1 MAKNSSEKTAAAE
14 KPVLNGVKKEAP
26 AEQAAAKDRT
36 LDPEVLAQITAFKTK
51 LQASIGE
58 VVLAMLN
65 LPRYR
70 NQTLADLMHL
80 VVEPMTRDRIAIA
93 RAGGEG
99 KIEETAGIAIWASVS
114 DEVDAKIREQIQA
127 RVFPVRLKSEDWASG
142 ETTWLLDVIAPS
154 QKVATA
160 VLANFKQVVKDKPVR
175 IHPLVSQL
183 VDPAVLEKMKVKP
196 VSEAEPSPDHK
207 AG

>member
-1 MAKNSSEKTAAAE
+1 
-14 KPVLNGVKKEAP
+14 
-26 AEQAAAKDRT
+26 
-36 LDPEVLAQITAFKTK
+36 VLAQITAFKTRI
-51 LQASIGE
+51 QAGIGE

-70 NQTLADLMHL
+70 NQTLADVMHL

-99 KIEETAGIAIWASVS
+99 KIEETAIAIWASVS

-127 RVFPVRLKSEDWASG
+127 RVFPVRLKAEDWNSG
-142 ETTWLLDVIAPS
+142 ETYWLLDVIAPS

-175 IHPLVSQL
+175 IHPIVSQL
-183 VDPAVLEKMKVKP
+183 VDPAVLEKMKVRP
-196 VSEAEPSPDHK
+196 VGEAE
-207 AG
+207 GT

>member
-1 MAKNSSEKTAAAE
+1 VAKNTSEKTTSAD
-14 KPVLNGVKKEAP
+14 KPVLNGISGGAP
-26 AEQAAAKDRT
+26 AEPAAAKA
-36 LDPEVLAQITAFKTK
+36 LDPALLAQITAFKTK

-93 RAGGEG
+93 KAGGEG

-154 QKVATA
+154 QKIATA

-175 IHPLVSQL
+175 IHPIVSQL

-196 VSEAEPSPDHK
+196 VSEADPSPDHK
-207 AG
+207 TG

>member
-1 MAKNSSEKTAAAE
+1 VAKNTNGKSAAAE
-14 KPVLNGVKKEAP
+14 RPALNGIDGGAP
-26 AEQAAAKDRT
+26 AEPAAAKDRT
-36 LDPEVLAQITAFKTK
+36 LDPVLVAQITAFKTR

-70 NQTLADLMHL
+70 NQTLADVMHL
-80 VVEPMTRDRIAIA
+80 IVDPMTRDRIAIA
-93 RAGGEG
+93 KAGGEN
-99 KIEETAGIAIWASVS
+99 KVEETAGIAIWASVS
-114 DEVDAKIREQIQA
+114 DEVDARIREQIQA
-127 RVFPVRLKSEDWASG
+127 RVFPIRLKSEDWTSG

-160 VLANFKQVVKDKPVR
+160 VLANFKQVVKDKPIR
-175 IHPLVSQL
+175 IHPIVSQL

-196 VSEAEPSPDHK
+196 VSEAEIK
-207 AG
+207 TETT

>member
-1 MAKNSSEKTAAAE
+1 VAKNTNEKVTAA
-14 KPVLNGVKKEAP
+14 KPALNGINGGAP
-26 AEQAAAKDRT
+26 AEQQAAPNDRA
-36 LDPEVLAQITAFKTK
+36 LDPQVLAQIAAFKMRI
-51 LQASIGE
+51 QAGVGE

-70 NQTLADLMHL
+70 NQTLADVMHL

-93 RAGGEG
+93 KAGGEG
-99 KIEETAGIAIWASVS
+99 KVEETAGIAIWASVS

-127 RVFPVRLKSEDWASG
+127 RVFPIRLKAEDWTSG

-175 IHPLVSQL
+175 IHPIVSQL
-183 VDPAVLEKMKVKP
+183 VDPAVLEKMKVRP
-196 VSEAEPSPDHK
+196 VGEANKE
-207 AG
+207 GGR